1 MPFGSPQNAAM
12 NQLSTASLAT
22 QAMRLLYPCD
32 PFNKKEPDETYA
44 EEFFA
49 AQAAGMACSLY
60 SAEDFESGEFK
71 PRPLFAEQEEVLYRG
86 WMLTPN
92 SYAQLLVAIERK
104 GACAV
109 TSLAQYRLCHYL
121 PEWYPL
127 CKELTPE
134 TIFVE
139 RGADYAAAV
148 ADRHWPAF
156 FVKDYVKSL
165 TTNRGSVANS
175 VGEIAEIV
183 SLIEKY
189 RGQVEGG
196 VCIRKFEQ
204 LASDTEERYFVFRG
218 KPYARNGVVPEMVQT
233 IAPRIDSPFFSVDVV
248 LSTEGTPRLIEL
260 GDGQVSDRKQWP
272 AERFLEIFRG

>member
-1 MPFGSPQNAAM
+1 
-12 NQLSTASLAT
+12 
-22 QAMRLLYPCD
+22 MRLLYPCD

-44 EEFFA
+44 EEFLA
-49 AQAAGMACSLY
+49 AQAAGLACSLY

-71 PRPLFAEQEEVLYRG
+71 PRPLFADQEEILYRG
-86 WMLTPN
+86 WMLDPN
-92 SYAQLLVAIERK
+92 AYGKLLEAIECK
-104 GACAV
+104 GARVV
-109 TSLAQYRLCHYL
+109 TSVAQYRLCHHL

-127 CKELTPE
+127 CKDLTPE

-139 RGADYAAAV
+139 KDADYAAAV
-148 ADRHWPAF
+148 ADCHWPAF

-196 VCIRKFEQ
+196 VCIRQFER
-204 LASDTEERYFVFRG
+204 LAPDTEERYFVFRG
-218 KPYARNGVVPEMVQT
+218 KPYGRNGAVPEIVQT
-233 IAPRIDSPFFSVDVV
+233 VAPRISSPFFSVDVV
-248 LSTEGTPRLIEL
+248 LSTDGTPRLIEL

-272 AERFLEIFRG
+272 VERFLEIFRG

>member
-1 MPFGSPQNAAM
+1 
-12 NQLSTASLAT
+12 
-22 QAMRLLYPCD
+22 MRFLYPCD

-49 AQAAGMACSLY
+49 AQAAGLACSLY

-71 PRPLFAEQEEVLYRG
+71 PCPRFAEGDEIVYRG
-86 WMLTPN
+86 WMLSPN
-92 SYAQLLVAIERK
+92 GYARLLEAIEHG
-104 GACAV
+104 GARAL
-109 TSLAQYRLCHYL
+109 TSVAQYRFCHYL
-121 PEWYPL
+121 PEWYPR

-134 TIFVE
+134 TVFVKK
-139 RGADYAAAV
+139 GDDYAAAV

-165 TTNRGSVANS
+165 TTSRGSVANS
-175 VGEIAEIV
+175 AEEIAEIV

-189 RGQVEGG
+189 RGRVEGG

-204 LASDTEERYFVFRG
+204 LAFDTEERYFVFRG
-218 KPYARNGVVPEMVQT
+218 QAYARNGIVPEIVQT
-233 IAPRIDSPFFSVDVV
+233 LVPRISSPFFSVDVV
-248 LSTEGTPRLIEL
+248 LSIDGKPRLIEL

-272 AERFLEIFRG
+272 AERFMEIFRG

>member
-1 MPFGSPQNAAM
+1 MH
-12 NQLSTASLAT
+12 
-22 QAMRLLYPCD
+22 LLYPCD

-44 EEFFA
+44 EEFLA

-71 PRPLFAEQEEVLYRG
+71 PRPPFAEKEEVLYRG
-86 WMLTPN
+86 WMLNPN
-92 SYAQLLVAIERK
+92 DYEQLLAAIARK
-104 GACAV
+104 GAHAV
-109 TSLAQYRLCHYL
+109 TSVSQYRLCHYL

-127 CKELTPE
+127 CKDVTPE

-139 RGADYAAAV
+139 MGADYAAAV
-148 ADRHWPAF
+148 ADRQWPAF

-165 TTNRGSVANS
+165 TTNRGSIARS

-196 VCIRKFEQ
+196 VCIRQFEQ
-204 LASDTEERYFVFRG
+204 LEPDTEERYFVFRG
-218 KPYARNGVVPEMVQT
+218 KPYGRNGAVPEIVQSV
-233 IAPRIDSPFFSVDVV
+233 APRIDSPFFSVDVV
-248 LSTEGTPRLIEL
+248 LSSDGSPRLIEL

-272 AERFLEIFRG
+272 VERFLEILRG

>member
-1 MPFGSPQNAAM
+1 
-12 NQLSTASLAT
+12 
-22 QAMRLLYPCD
+22 MRLLYPCD
-32 PFNKKEPDETYA
+32 PFNKKEPDDTYA

-71 PRPLFAEQEEVLYRG
+71 PRPLFAEREEILYRG
-86 WMLTPN
+86 WMLTP
-92 SYAQLLVAIERK
+92 SGYAELLEAIERK
-104 GACAV
+104 GARAV

-127 CKELTPE
+127 CRDLTPE

-139 RGADYAAAV
+139 KGADYTAAV
-148 ADRHWPAF
+148 ANRHWPAF

-165 TTNRGSVANS
+165 TTNRGSIANS
-175 VGEIAEIV
+175 VGEIEEIV
-183 SLIEKY
+183 SLIEKF

-196 VCIRKFEQ
+196 VCIRQFEQ
-204 LASDTEERYFVFRG
+204 LTPDTEDRYFVFRG
-218 KPYARNGVVPEMVQT
+218 KPYARSGVVPKIVKT

-248 LSTEGTPRLIEL
+248 LSSDGTPRLIEL

-272 AERFLEIFRG
+272 AGLFLEIFRG